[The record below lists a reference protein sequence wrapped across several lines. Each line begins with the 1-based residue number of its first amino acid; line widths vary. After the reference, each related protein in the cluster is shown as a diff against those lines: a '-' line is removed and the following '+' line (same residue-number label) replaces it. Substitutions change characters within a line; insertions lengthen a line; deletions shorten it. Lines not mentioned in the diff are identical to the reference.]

1 MIGRSVRRGGVSP
14 PDIPRVPI
22 RTPRMAPETRIP
34 SVSLIRVAQGD
45 ASRSVSK
52 WRWTV
57 FGAVL
62 SILPIINIVLLGIS
76 TVVMST
82 LVPKIDLSTPKR
94 LMRYFQNPACYT
106 AEYQRTARRLRCLW
120 TFYGWLAGVIILNL
134 FF

>member
-1 MIGRSVRRGGVSP
+1 M
-14 PDIPRVPI
+14 
-22 RTPRMAPETRIP
+22 TPETRIP
-34 SVSLIRVAQGD
+34 SASLIRVARAD

-82 LVPKIDLSTPKR
+82 LTPKIDLSTPKR
-94 LMRYFQNPACYT
+94 LTLYFQNPAWYT
-106 AEYQRTARRLRCLW
+106 AEYQRTAKRLRGLR
-120 TFYGWLAGVIILNL
+120 TFYGWLAGIIILNL
-134 FF
+134 F

>member
-1 MIGRSVRRGGVSP
+1 
-14 PDIPRVPI
+14 
-22 RTPRMAPETRIP
+22 MAPEARI
-34 SVSLIRVAQGD
+34 SSASLIRIARGD

-82 LVPKIDLSTPKR
+82 LAPKIDLSTPQR
-94 LMRYFQNPACYT
+94 LTLYFQNPACYT
-106 AEYQRTARRLRCLW
+106 VEYQRAAKRLRCLW
-120 TFYGWLAGVIILNL
+120 TFYGWLTGVIILNL

>member
-1 MIGRSVRRGGVSP
+1 
-14 PDIPRVPI
+14 
-22 RTPRMAPETRIP
+22 MAPETRIP
-34 SVSLIRVAQGD
+34 SASLICVARDD

-62 SILPIINIVLLGIS
+62 SILPIINVVFLGIS
-76 TVVMST
+76 TVVMSM
-82 LVPKIDLSTPKR
+82 LAPKIDLSTPKR
-94 LMRYFQNPACYT
+94 LTLYFQNPACYT
-106 AEYQRTARRLRCLW
+106 TEYRRAAKRLRCLW